1 MPKTRPLPASRLRA
15 ELDPKRIPYA
25 DSREIPNGRQPA
37 PPQPRALAALNLAL
51 SIDDPGYN
59 VYLAGGAHMG
69 RTYFLRN
76 YLAPRAAKLPTPPD
90 WIYLHNFDDPD
101 RPKAVS
107 LPAGQGRALRTAL
120 SKAMAD
126 VRREIPERLETE
138 AWIRRRESL
147 ARTHQA
153 ARDKLFDEMEQAAAS
168 QGFDVGMDDQGA
180 LTLYPLVEGKVV
192 SDAEFDRLEPGLRRS
207 LKRRSNDILKS
218 MKATLREISTQER
231 GYRASQ
237 RELEGRAAREV
248 LEECLAPLRKHFG
261 RHKAVLDHLEAMR
274 SEILDG
280 IDHFLHREA
289 LREGDKP
296 APGGHGESAAA
307 EDFYNRFG
315 VNLFVDNGDMLG
327 APVVICDHPTESNLL
342 GCLEREAELGALYT
356 DFTLAKAG
364 DLHKANGG
372 FLIVHMEE
380 VAGHPDAWD
389 GLLRALRSGRARVEE
404 AGDGDGARTKTIEP
418 DPVPL
423 CLKVILVGTDETFE
437 HLLLY
442 DDRFPKLFKIKAHMQ
457 DTMERTAAGIRGFVR
472 RAGSIIAAEGLPPF
486 DRAALAGLVDF
497 ASRLAEDQKKISL
510 RWPLVRELM
519 VESAALARQRRKRT
533 VTRAV
538 LDEARRHRD
547 FRSNLLEEEFMA
559 EYDRQLIKVATS
571 GSAVGR
577 ANGLSVTWF
586 GDYEFG
592 LPHQIACTVGVGHGG
607 ILDLEREAEL
617 GGPIHTKGMMILKSY
632 LLGLFAQDKPLV
644 LTGSLCFEQSYA
656 EVEGDSASGAELA
669 ALLSALAEVPIN
681 LSMAFTG
688 AVSQSGAVMAVGGVN
703 RKVEGFFEVCR
714 RRGLTGGQGVIVPQ
728 DNVVHL
734 MLKDEV
740 AMAVRDRKF
749 NIWPVTHIEQALEL
763 LTGLTAGRPT
773 RTGFSTGSLFDR
785 VNTRLTKLAKL
796 ADYGRR

>member
-15 ELDPKRIPYA
+15 ELDPARVRYA
-25 DSREIPNGRQPA
+25 DSREIPDGRRPA
-37 PPQPRALAALNLAL
+37 PPQPRALAALELAL

-59 VYLAGGAHMG
+59 VFLAGGAHMG
-69 RTYFLRN
+69 RTYFLRQ
-76 YLAPRAAKLPTPPD
+76 YLEPRAAKRPTPPD
-90 WIYLHNFDDPD
+90 WVYLHNFDDPD

-120 SKAMAD
+120 QKAVAD
-126 VRREIPERLETE
+126 IRREIPGRLETD
-138 AWIRRRESL
+138 AWVRRRESL

-153 ARDKLFDEMEQAAAS
+153 ARDELFDKMEQAAAS

-180 LTLYPLVEGKVV
+180 LTLYPLMEGKVL
-192 SDAEFDRLEPGLRRS
+192 SDAEFDRLEPGLRRT
-207 LKRRSNDILKS
+207 LKKRSSEILKD
-218 MKATLREISTQER
+218 MKATLLEISTQER

-237 RELEGRAAREV
+237 RELEAHAAREV
-248 LEECLAPLRKHFG
+248 LDEYFNPLRKRFG
-261 RHKAVLDHLEAMR
+261 RHKDVLGHLEAMR
-274 SEILDG
+274 AEVLDN
-280 IDHFLHREA
+280 IDHFLP
-289 LREGDKP
+289 REGDKQALP
-296 APGGHGESAAA
+296 AHGEAAA
-307 EDFYNRFG
+307 NEDFFNRFG
-315 VNLFVDNGDMLG
+315 VNLFVDNAEVKG
-327 APVVICDHPTESNLL
+327 APVVVCDHPTESSLL
-342 GCLEREAELGALYT
+342 GSLEREAELGALYT

-364 DLHKANGG
+364 ALHKANGG

-389 GLLRALRSGRARVEE
+389 GLLRALRSGQARVEE
-404 AGDGDGARTKTIEP
+404 AGDGEGARTKTIEP
-418 DPVPL
+418 EPVPL
-423 CLKVILVGTDETFE
+423 RLKVVLVGTDDTFE
-437 HLLLY
+437 HLLLF

-457 DTMERTAAGIRGFVR
+457 DTVARTASSIQGFVR
-472 RAGSIIAAEGLPPF
+472 QAGSIIAREGLPPF
-486 DRAALAGLVDF
+486 DRAALAGLVDY
-497 ASRLAEDQKKISL
+497 ASRLAEDQKKLSL
-510 RWPLVRELM
+510 RWPLARELM
-519 VESAALARQRRKRT
+519 MESAALARQRRQKT
-533 VTRAV
+533 VTRKV

-559 EYDRQLIKVATS
+559 EYDRQLIKVSTS
-571 GSAVGR
+571 GAEVGR

-656 EVEGDSASGAELA
+656 EVEGDSASAAELA
-669 ALLSALAEVPIN
+669 ALLSALAETPIS
-681 LSMAFTG
+681 LSLAFTG
-688 AVSQSGAVMAVGGVN
+688 AVSQSGSVMAVGGVN

-714 RRGLTGGQGVIVPQ
+714 RRGLTGRQGVIVPE

-740 AMAVRDRKF
+740 VAAVRDKRF

-763 LTGLTAGRPT
+763 LTGLPAGRRT
-773 RTGFSTGSLFDR
+773 RTGFSAGSLFDR

>member
-1 MPKTRPLPASRLRA
+1 MPKTRPLPASKLRA
-15 ELDPKRIPYA
+15 DLDPKRVPWS
-25 DSREIPNGRQPA
+25 DSSDIPNGRPAA
-37 PPQPRALAALNLAL
+37 PPQPRALAALDLAL

-59 VYLAGGAHMG
+59 VFLAGGAHMG
-69 RTYFLRN
+69 RTYFLRH
-76 YLAPRAAKLPTPPD
+76 YLTPRAAKLPTPPD
-90 WIYLHNFDDPD
+90 WVYLHNFEDPD
-101 RPKAVS
+101 RPVAVS

-120 SKAMAD
+120 AKAMAD
-126 VRREIPERLETE
+126 VRREIPGRLETD
-138 AWIRRRESL
+138 AWVRRRESL

-153 ARDKLFDEMEQAAAS
+153 ERDKLFDEMEQTAAS

-207 LKRRSNDILKS
+207 LKKRSNEILKS
-218 MKATLREISTQER
+218 MKATLREISSQER

-248 LEECLAPLRKHFG
+248 LEEHFKPLRKRFG
-261 RHKAVLDHLEAMR
+261 KHKALLEHLEAMR
-274 SEILDG
+274 SEILDN
-280 IDHFLHREA
+280 IDHFLP
-289 LREGDKP
+289 REGDKQ
-296 APGGHGESAAA
+296 AQAGHGDSGSA
-307 EDFYNRFG
+307 EDFFNRFG
-315 VNLFVDNGDMLG
+315 VNLFVDNAELTG
-327 APVVICDHPTESNLL
+327 APVIACDHPTESNLL
-342 GCLEREAELGALYT
+342 GSLEREAELGALYT

-404 AGDGDGARTKTIEP
+404 AGDGEGARTKTIEP

-423 CLKVILVGTDETFE
+423 GLKVILVGTDETFE

-457 DTMERTAAGIRGFVR
+457 DTVDRTAASIRSFLRQV
-472 RAGSIIAAEGLPPF
+472 GSIIQHEGLPPF
-486 DRAALAGLVDF
+486 DRAALAGLVDY
-497 ASRLAEDQKKISL
+497 AARLAEDQKKISL
-510 RWPLVRELM
+510 RWPLARELM
-519 VESAALARQRRKRT
+519 IESSALARQRRQKT
-533 VTRAV
+533 VTRKV

-586 GDYEFG
+586 GDHEFG

-656 EVEGDSASGAELA
+656 EVEGDSASAAELA
-669 ALLSALAEVPIN
+669 ALLSALAETPIS

-714 RRGLTGGQGVIVPQ
+714 RRGLSGDQGVLVPQ

-740 AMAVRDRKF
+740 VRAVKEKKF

-763 LTGLTAGRPT
+763 LTGLPAGRRT
-773 RTGFSTGSLFDR
+773 RTGFSAGSLFDR